1 MAIPLRVALALA
13 LVAPQL
19 GSCALF
25 HPNSM
30 ARQSRDWVPKQRD
43 PAEYAQSQMD
53 LGRDALN
60 LQQFG
65 LAIASF
71 RAAQQFPE
79 HAPDAYNGLGVAYA
93 NLGRPD
99 LAARYF
105 EMAIAA
111 RPADRRF
118 AANLERLNANLTEQ
132 RLASV
137 AAAASAGEQAGA
149 TPVRTLAGGITLDH
163 ATLPLRRISGTEVA
177 IGAPVSAKAQRA
189 APAALAAN
197 RGDGRRLNAKYP
209 VRVDLGSTPR
219 MAAAVDSA
227 PPAGRRNPNYPVRIT
242 IDNPYAKPDGATR
255 LAR

>member
-25 HPNSM
+25 HPNGL

-43 PAEYAQSQMD
+43 PAEYAQSQMA

-105 EMAIAA
+105 EMAMAA

-118 AANLERLNANLTEQ
+118 AANLERLNASLTEQ
-132 RLASV
+132 RLATAE
-137 AAAASAGEQAGA
+137 AATPTGELAGTA
-149 TPVRTLAGGITLDH
+149 PVRTLAGGITLDS
-163 ATLPLRRISGTEVA
+163 ATLPLRRISSSEVA
-177 IGAPVSAKAQRA
+177 IGAPVPARAQRA
-189 APAALAAN
+189 AVAAN
-197 RGDGRRLNAKYP
+197 RGDGRRLNVNYP
-209 VRVDLGSTPR
+209 VRVAIGSAQR
-219 MAAAVDSA
+219 MAAADSA

-242 IDNPYAKPDGATR
+242 IDNPYAKPAGVTR